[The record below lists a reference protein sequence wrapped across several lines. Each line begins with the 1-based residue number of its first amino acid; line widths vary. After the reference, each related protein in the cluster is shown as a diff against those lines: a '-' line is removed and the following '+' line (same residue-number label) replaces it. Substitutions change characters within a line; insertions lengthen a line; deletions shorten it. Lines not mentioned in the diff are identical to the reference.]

1 MSDNKLPEQE
11 SRQNIDE
18 QLKEAGWKK
27 LKTDSGTGYVEE
39 YETES
44 GPVDYALLVKGEVLG
59 VIEAKKKDAN
69 SSAAFTQAERYAKD
83 IETRYDFGHRNQ
95 YNIPFVFTANGNKI
109 EMKDLREHASS
120 PPRELRGF
128 HRPKALEKTLDKDL
142 KAAFKWLENNPV
154 EETHDFLWDNQK
166 GAIAGDEEH
175 IGIEEG
181 FRQGKRKVLVQM
193 ATGTGKTWMAAA
205 EIHRLLESG
214 LVNRVLFIADRT
226 NLAKQAESAFN
237 NFDVGG
243 GLDLGE
249 VYNVDRVKNGEYPD
263 KADIVVSTLQSMYS
277 LLENH
282 DEVDIPQ
289 DAFDLVITDEVH
301 RSIYGEW
308 KVVLSHFDSYMI
320 GLTATPAEHTLSYF
334 GTRSNWVYKYRYWEA
349 VEDSEKEDNDISIVP
364 YEAYRIKTGITMEG
378 LRYDNEEYKPSQ
390 LEREIT
396 VPDRNRLIAEE
407 VREQTEDGEKTL
419 VFAINDE
426 HAIQL
431 EKIFSEVYSDKPS
444 DYVRKITYTTD
455 NAEDVLGKFKNE
467 YMEPTIAVTVEMVS
481 TGTDVPPLENIV
493 FARPVKSPILYNQ
506 MMGRGTRGCESIG
519 KEKFTI
525 FDCVGVIEYFQDQ
538 KHPPFD
544 QYRTIDNEGETEG
557 TGDGGGGG
565 TPDEM
570 VVADEVTDEIQ
581 ESGYRFQTKDG
592 EELRPDDYI
601 SAFESYIQDNAERI
615 EAIKVLQ
622 ERPED
627 LKREHLEELNQKLRE
642 QTENFTEEK
651 LQKAYSEEMVDLLGF
666 VKHAIGEDEFP
677 TTEERVEKAFEVWEK
692 EHEFNEE
699 EQKWLDMIKAHFKRE
714 KMIKEEDFNNIPFI
728 RKGGWESA
736 AEAFGGEAQLK
747 ETLEELNKQV
757 ILA

>member
-1 MSDNKLPEQE
+1 MTDRLPEQQ
-11 SRQNIDE
+11 SRELIDA
-18 QLKEAGWKK
+18 QLEEKGWREIEEVN
-27 LKTDSGTGYVEE
+27 GTGYIEE
-39 YETES
+39 YPTSS
-44 GPVDYALLVKGEVLG
+44 GPVDYVLVVDGEILG
-59 VIEAKKKDAN
+59 LVEAKKSDYN
-69 SSAAFTQAERYAKD
+69 SSAAFAQAERYSED
-83 IETRYDFGHRNQ
+83 IETSYSFGHKNQ
-95 YNIPFVFTANGNKI
+95 YHVPFVFTANGEKV
-109 EMKDLREHASS
+109 EMKDLREYASS
-120 PPRELRGF
+120 TKRELRGF
-128 HRPKALEKTLDKDL
+128 HRPEALKKMLDKDL
-142 KAAFKWLENNPV
+142 EGGFSWLEANPV
-154 EETHDFLWDNQK
+154 EDTHGFLWDNQK
-166 GAIAGDEEH
+166 GAIAGDSNH
-175 IGIEEG
+175 KGIEQGLRE
-181 FRQGKRKVLVQM
+181 GKRQLLVQM

-205 EIHRLLESG
+205 EIHRLLKSG

-226 NLAKQAESAFN
+226 DLAKQAEREFK
-237 NFDVGG
+237 NFDAGG

-249 VYNVDRVKNGEYPD
+249 IYEVDRVKNGEYPD
-263 KADIVVSTLQSMYS
+263 KAEIVVSTLQSMYS

-308 KVVLSHFDSYMI
+308 KVVLSHFDSYQI
-320 GLTATPAEHTLSYF
+320 GLTATPAEHTLSFF
-334 GTRSNWVYKYRYWEA
+334 GSRSNWIYKYRYWEA
-349 VEDSEKEDNDISIVP
+349 VDDGKVVP
-364 YEAYRIKTGITMEG
+364 YEAYRIQTGITMEG
-378 LRYDNEEYKPSQ
+378 LEYEGEEYKPSQ

-407 VREQTEDGEKTL
+407 IRNQVDDGEKIL
-419 VFAINDE
+419 IFAINDD

-431 EKIFSEVYSDKPS
+431 TEMFNEVYSDKPN

-455 NAEDVLGKFKNE
+455 NAGDVLSNFKNE

-506 MMGRGTRGCESIG
+506 MMGRGTRTCESIG

-544 QYRTIDNEGETEG
+544 QYRTEDSENESEDTTD
-557 TGDGGGGG
+557 TG
-565 TPDEM
+565 PDDDDDL
-570 VVADEVTDEIQ
+570 VVADDVTDELIET

-592 EELRPDDYI
+592 EELRPEDYI
-601 SAFESYIQDNAERI
+601 SAFEQYIEDNSERI
-615 EAIKVLQ
+615 DAIKILQ
-622 ERPED
+622 NRPED
-627 LKREHLEELNQKLRE
+627 LRREHLEELNEKLRAE
-642 QTENFTEEK
+642 SETFTEER

-677 TTEERVEKAFEVWEK
+677 TTEERVEKAFEVWEQ
-692 EHEFNEE
+692 EHEFTEDE
-699 EQKWLDMIKAHFKRE
+699 RKWLNMIREHFKRE
-714 KMIKEEDFNNIPFI
+714 KMIKEEDFNDIPFI
-728 RKGGWESA
+728 RKGGWDSA
-736 AEAFGGEAQLK
+736 AEAFGGEEQLK

>member
-1 MSDNKLPEQE
+1 MADKLPEEQ
-11 SRQNIDE
+11 SREIIDA
-18 QLKEAGWKK
+18 QLEEKGWREINEVN
-27 LKTDSGTGYVEE
+27 GTGYIEE
-39 YETES
+39 YQTSS
-44 GPVDYALLVKGEVLG
+44 GPVDYVLVVDGEILG
-59 VIEAKKKDAN
+59 LVEAKQSDYN
-69 SSAAFTQAERYAKD
+69 SSAAFAQAERYSED
-83 IETRYDFGHRNQ
+83 IYTSYSFGHKNQ
-95 YNIPFVFTANGNKI
+95 YHVPFVFTANGKKV
-109 EMKDLREHASS
+109 EMKDLREYASS
-120 PPRELRGF
+120 TKRELRGF
-128 HRPKALEKTLDKDL
+128 HRPEALKKMLEKDL
-142 KAAFKWLENNPV
+142 EGAFDWLEANPI
-154 EETHDFLWDNQK
+154 EETHGFLWDNQK
-166 GAIAGDEEH
+166 SAIAGDNDQK
-175 IGIEEG
+175 GIEQGLRE
-181 FRQGKRKVLVQM
+181 GKRKLLVQM

-205 EIHRLLESG
+205 EIHRLLKSG

-226 NLAKQAESAFN
+226 NLAKQAERAFN
-237 NFDVGG
+237 NFDAGG

-249 VYNVDRVKNGEYPD
+249 IYEVDRVKNGEYPD
-263 KADIVVSTLQSMYS
+263 KAEIVVSTLQSMYS

-308 KVVLSHFDSYMI
+308 KVVLSHFDSYQI
-320 GLTATPAEHTLSYF
+320 GLTATPAEHTLSFF
-334 GTRSNWVYKYRYWEA
+334 GSRSNWVYKYRYWEA
-349 VEDSEKEDNDISIVP
+349 VDDGKVVP
-364 YEAYRIKTGITMEG
+364 YEAYRIQTGITMEG
-378 LRYDNEEYKPSQ
+378 LEYEDEEYRPSQ

-407 VREQTEDGEKTL
+407 VRNQVEDGEKIL

-431 EKIFSEVYSDKPS
+431 TEMFNEVYSDKS
-444 DYVRKITYTTD
+444 NDYVRKITYTTD
-455 NAEDVLGKFKNE
+455 NSGDVLNNFKNE

-506 MMGRGTRGCESIG
+506 MMGRGTRTCESVG

-544 QYRTIDNEGETEG
+544 QYRTVDSEGESEGLTVETESDD
-557 TGDGGGGG
+557 GD
-565 TPDEM
+565 EL
-570 VVADEVTDEIQ
+570 VVADDVTDELIET

-601 SAFESYIQDNAERI
+601 SAFEQYIEDNSDRI
-615 EAIKVLQ
+615 DAIKILQ
-622 ERPED
+622 NRPED
-627 LKREHLEELNQKLRE
+627 LRRGHLEELNEKLRAE
-642 QTENFTEEK
+642 SETFTEER

-666 VKHAIGEDEFP
+666 VKHALGEDEFP
-677 TTEERVEKAFEVWEK
+677 TTEERVEKAFEVWET
-692 EHEFNEE
+692 EHEFTEN
-699 EQKWLDMIKAHFKRE
+699 EQKWLDMIREHFKRE
-714 KMIKEEDFNNIPFI
+714 KIIKEEDFNDIPFI
-728 RKGGWESA
+728 RKGGWNSA
-736 AEAFGGEAQLK
+736 AEAFGGEEQLK

>member
-1 MSDNKLPEQE
+1 MTDRLPEQQ
-11 SRQNIDE
+11 SRELIDS
-18 QLKEAGWKK
+18 QLEEKGWQEIEEAN
-27 LKTDSGTGYVEE
+27 GTGYIEE
-39 YETES
+39 YPTSS
-44 GPVDYALLVKGEVLG
+44 GPVDYILVVNGEILG
-59 VIEAKKKDAN
+59 LVEAKKSDYN
-69 SSAAFTQAERYAKD
+69 SSAAFAQAERYSED
-83 IETRYDFGHRNQ
+83 IETSYSFGHKNQ
-95 YNIPFVFTANGNKI
+95 YHVPFVFTANGEKV
-109 EMKDLREHASS
+109 EMKDLREYASS
-120 PPRELRGF
+120 TKRELRGF
-128 HRPKALEKTLDKDL
+128 HTPQALEKMLKKDL
-142 KAAFKWLENNPV
+142 EGAFAWLEANPV
-154 EETHDFLWDNQK
+154 EDTHDFLWNNQK
-166 GAIAGDEEH
+166 GAIAGDNDH
-175 IGIEEG
+175 KGIEQGLRE
-181 FRQGKRKVLVQM
+181 GKRKLLVQM

-205 EIHRLLESG
+205 EIHRLLDSG

-226 NLAKQAESAFN
+226 NLAKQAERAFN
-237 NFDVGG
+237 NFDAGG
-243 GLDLGE
+243 SLDLGE
-249 VYNVDRVKNGEYPD
+249 IYEVDRVKNGEYPD

-308 KVVLSHFDSYMI
+308 KVVLSHFDSYQI
-320 GLTATPAEHTLSYF
+320 GLTATPAEHTLSFF
-334 GTRSNWVYKYRYWEA
+334 GSRSNWIYKYRYWEA
-349 VEDSEKEDNDISIVP
+349 VDDGKVVP
-364 YEAYRIKTGITMEG
+364 YEAYRIQTGITMEG
-378 LRYDNEEYKPSQ
+378 LEYEGEEYKPSQ

-407 VREQTEDGEKTL
+407 VRNQVEDGEKIL

-431 EKIFSEVYSDKPS
+431 TEMFNEVYSDKPN

-455 NAEDVLGKFKNE
+455 NAEDVLSNFKNE

-506 MMGRGTRGCESIG
+506 MMGRGTRTCESID

-544 QYRTIDNEGETEG
+544 QYRTVDSKEEDEKSTVETES
-557 TGDGGGGG
+557 D
-565 TPDEM
+565 DDDDL
-570 VVADEVTDEIQ
+570 VVADDVTDELIET

-592 EELRPDDYI
+592 EELRPEDYI
-601 SAFESYIQDNAERI
+601 SAFEQYIEDNSDRI
-615 EAIKVLQ
+615 DAIKILQ
-622 ERPED
+622 NRPED
-627 LKREHLEELNQKLRE
+627 LRREHLEELNEKLRAE
-642 QTENFTEEK
+642 SETFTEER

-666 VKHAIGEDEFP
+666 VKHAIGEAEFP
-677 TTEERVEKAFEVWEK
+677 TTEERVEKAFEVWEQ
-692 EHEFNEE
+692 EHEFTEDE
-699 EQKWLDMIKAHFKRE
+699 RKWLDMIREHFKRE
-714 KMIKEEDFNNIPFI
+714 KMIKEEDFNDIPFI
-728 RKGGWESA
+728 RKGGWDSA
-736 AEAFGGEAQLK
+736 AEAFGGEEQLK